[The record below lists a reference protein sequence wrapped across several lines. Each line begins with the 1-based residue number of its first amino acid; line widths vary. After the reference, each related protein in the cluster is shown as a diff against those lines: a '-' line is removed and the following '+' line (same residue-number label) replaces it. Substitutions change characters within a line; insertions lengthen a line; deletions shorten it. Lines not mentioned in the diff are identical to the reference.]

1 METNNKIIA
10 EFMNFPKITNVIDS
24 ESGKYYDYWLPNN
37 FNLILEQEI
46 QIESNNGWGLVH
58 QDYVFVRDLIFH
70 SDWNWL
76 MEVVEKIESILPDDS
91 IITIEY
97 KNCFIPVLDD
107 EEPFTI
113 EGGGKTKIEAV
124 YNACLEFI
132 KWYNENKN

>member
-1 METNNKIIA
+1 MTTENNKIIA
-10 EFMNFPKITNVIDS
+10 EFMGATLTKDLQIMYPVYEGDS
-24 ESGKYYDYWLPNN
+24 SYVKDLKYHL
-37 FNLILEQEI
+37 
-46 QIESNNGWGLVH
+46 
-58 QDYVFVRDLIFH
+58 
-70 SDWNWL
+70 DWNWL
-76 MEVVEKIESILPDDS
+76 MQVVEKIESILPDDS